1 MIRLWP
7 VLLSALL
14 AAAPVGAQANRQ
26 ELLSEL
32 SLAYRILARTGV
44 VDAYGHVTLRNP
56 ANPNHYFMQ
65 RNLPPALSTPADLV
79 EYDLDSQPVDKN
91 APTGFI
97 ERYIHGE
104 IYRARPDVMAIVHFH
119 APDVIPFGV
128 TEIGRAHV

>member
-14 AAAPVGAQANRQ
+14 AAAPVGAQGNRQ

-79 EYDLDSQPVDKN
+79 EYDLAADLGND
-91 APTGFI
+91 GFNFKFFAGCNTVLFAAGLDHC
-97 ERYIHGE
+97 IH
-104 IYRARPDVMAIVHFH
+104 V
-119 APDVIPFGV
+119 
-128 TEIGRAHV
+128 